1 MNVIGRDRQ
10 AEVTRRIG
18 RAALPAAL
26 AASLFGLGC
35 KPTGPGDGVSPSAG
49 QDGSVGSGGAG
60 RGGSSSASGGN
71 VAAGGAGGSGGAT
84 GGSPGTGGGGP
95 SDAADGGGDPG
106 SGGVPATGGTSGTGG
121 SPGTGGMPA
130 TGYRFGS
137 RPQNYPAGSI
147 RPAGGQPALD
157 AAVTSAYDKWKA
169 AYVTAGCGGF
179 IVKTAHGE
187 PGEMTGSA
195 AIGRGMIF
203 AAMLA
208 GHDPDAQKLF
218 DGLSTV
224 ARMKPSRYKGNEAL
238 ISYTVRAGCA
248 TTADDGSTFEGD
260 ADFSFALLL
269 ADKQWGSAG
278 TIKYLD
284 EAKKTIAAMK
294 KLEMNPAL
302 HLPLSGDWA
311 SLPGEAE
318 KGWFTDTKS
327 ANFMLGHFRAF
338 AKSAADPFWM
348 ETVVALQK
356 LIESTQAMYSPMA
369 GFLPEYLDESK
380 PAKVGYAIAT
390 DRAHA
395 GEFGGN
401 AGTAV
406 LRLAADYVVSGDAA
420 TKAEFT
426 KITDSIKKTTGGDP
440 GKIVDGYLLAGTAF
454 GTKGTAMFI
463 APLGAAA
470 IFDAGNQVWLDGL
483 WKSMA
488 GAAAVDS
495 ETDST
500 NLLGMLIASGNWWAP

>member
-1 MNVIGRDRQ
+1 MG
-10 AEVTRRIG
+10 AAVT
-18 RAALPAAL
+18 
-26 AASLFGLGC
+26 GLGC
-35 KPTGPGDGVSPSAG
+35 TPTGPGDSVAPAQGGHSGSGAG
-49 QDGSVGSGGAG
+49 GGGGSSNAAGGNVAGGGAPGSGGTASGPGEKDGGAAGPGGGTLGGADAAAGSGGAAA
-60 RGGSSSASGGN
+60 GGS
-71 VAAGGAGGSGGAT
+71 AAGGGAPGAGGSA
-84 GGSPGTGGGGP
+84 GTGGT
-95 SDAADGGGDPG
+95 
-106 SGGVPATGGTSGTGG
+106 PAS
-121 SPGTGGMPA
+121 
-130 TGYRFGS
+130 GYRFGS
-137 RPQNYPAGSI
+137 HPQTYPAGSI

-157 AAVTSAYDKWKA
+157 AAVVAAYDKWKA
-169 AYVTAGCGGF
+169 AYVTPGCGGF

-218 DGLSTV
+218 DGLTTV
-224 ARMKPSRYKGNEAL
+224 GRMKPSRYKGNEAL
-238 ISYTVRAGCA
+238 LSYTIRAGCA
-248 TTADDGSTFEGD
+248 TTMDDGSTFEGD
-260 ADFSFALLL
+260 ADFAFALLL

-284 EAKKTIAAMK
+284 EAKKTIAAIK

-311 SLPGEAE
+311 SLPGEAD
-318 KGWFTDTKS
+318 KGWFTDTKA

-348 ETVVALQK
+348 DTVVALQK
-356 LIESTQAMYSPMA
+356 LIDSLQTTYSPAA

-401 AGTAV
+401 AGMAV
-406 LRLAADYVVSGDAA
+406 FRLAADYVVSGDAA
-420 TKAEFT
+420 TKMTFG
-426 KITDSIKKTTGGDP
+426 KITESIKKTTAGDP
-440 GKIVDGYLLAGTAF
+440 AKIVDGYLLAGSAF
-454 GTKGTAMFI
+454 ATKGTPQFF

-470 IFDAGNQVWLDGL
+470 IADAGNQAWLDGL
-483 WKSMA
+483 WKLMT
-488 GAAAVDS
+488 GAAATDS
-495 ETDST
+495 ETDSA
-500 NLLGMLIASGNWWAP
+500 NLLGLLVASGNWWAP

>member
-1 MNVIGRDRQ
+1 
-10 AEVTRRIG
+10 
-18 RAALPAAL
+18 
-26 AASLFGLGC
+26 
-35 KPTGPGDGVSPSAG
+35 
-49 QDGSVGSGGAG
+49 
-60 RGGSSSASGGN
+60 
-71 VAAGGAGGSGGAT
+71 
-84 GGSPGTGGGGP
+84 
-95 SDAADGGGDPG
+95 
-106 SGGVPATGGTSGTGG
+106 
-121 SPGTGGMPA
+121 
-130 TGYRFGS
+130 
-137 RPQNYPAGSI
+137 
-147 RPAGGQPALD
+147 
-157 AAVTSAYDKWKA
+157 
-169 AYVTAGCGGF
+169 
-179 IVKTAHGE
+179 
-187 PGEMTGSA
+187 
-195 AIGRGMIF
+195 
-203 AAMLA
+203 
-208 GHDPDAQKLF
+208 
-218 DGLSTV
+218 
-224 ARMKPSRYKGNEAL
+224 
-238 ISYTVRAGCA
+238 VRAGCA

-356 LIESTQAMYSPMA
+356 LIDSTQTMYSPMA

-406 LRLAADYVVSGDAA
+406 LRLAADFVVSGDAA

-426 KITDSIKKTTGGDP
+426 KITEAIKKTTGGDP
-440 GKIVDGYLLAGTAF
+440 SKIVDGYLLAGTAF

-463 APLGAAA
+463 APMGAAA
-470 IFDAGNQVWLDGL
+470 SFDAGNQAWLDAA
-483 WKSMA
+483 WKLMA